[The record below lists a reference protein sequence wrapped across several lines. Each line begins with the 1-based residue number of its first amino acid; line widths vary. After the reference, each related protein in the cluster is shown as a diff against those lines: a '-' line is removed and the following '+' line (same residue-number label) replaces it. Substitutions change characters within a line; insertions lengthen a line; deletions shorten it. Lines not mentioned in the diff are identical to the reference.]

1 MSPAGSGPSGPGLS
15 GTVAGK
21 VRALRAEMDVPLYR
35 NAYALMLNT
44 VINSGFGLLYWIFAA
59 RTFDTDEVGRGS
71 ALVSL
76 MMLVSVL
83 TQLNFGQAL
92 IRFLPRGGTSSTAL
106 VRRAYGISTLVAVLG
121 ATLVMVYCHVLRD
134 PGDPLYVSAGF
145 GAWFVVS
152 TAAWSLFNLQD
163 SALTG
168 LRSAMWIVL
177 ENAVYGVVKLVLLVV
192 VAQTSL
198 ADGVFTSWTL
208 PVIALLVPFS
218 ILIFRRILPRHTAE
232 TASDQDVPDRRTLT
246 RYMAGDYT
254 GQVFNQATS
263 SFLPV
268 LVVHLLGPEQA
279 AFLLPAQTVFIA
291 MNLLQSSITSSLVV
305 EGARDE
311 AQAHRFAAS
320 ILKRIAVTVLPG
332 SVLIALAAPLLL
344 QLYGTEYRQ
353 NATWLLVLLMIS
365 MFPRVVVTLYM
376 TMSRLQNRTGPLAVL
391 QFVHAVLMLGGT
403 IALSGT
409 LGLDAVGWSWLAV
422 ELVLAVALGPKVLRW
437 LRPDRP
443 APLAA

>member
-1 MSPAGSGPSGPGLS
+1 MSPAGRGLT
-15 GTVAGK
+15 GTVGEK

-44 VINSGFGLLYWIFAA
+44 VVNSGFGLLYWIFAA
-59 RTFDTDEVGRGS
+59 RTFDADEVGRGS

-76 MMLVSVL
+76 MMLMSVL

-92 IRFLPRGGTSSTAL
+92 IRFLPRGGMSSAAL
-106 VRRAYGISTLVAVLG
+106 VRTAYGLSAGLAVLG
-121 ATLVMVYCHVLRD
+121 SALVMAYCHYLRTPD
-134 PGDPLYVSAGF
+134 DPLYVSAGF

-152 TAAWSLFNLQD
+152 TVAWSIFNLQD
-163 SALTG
+163 SVLTG
-168 LRSAMWIVL
+168 IRSAMWIVL
-177 ENAVYGVVKLVLLVV
+177 ENGVYGVVKLVLLVV
-192 VAQTSL
+192 VARTSL
-198 ADGVFTSWTL
+198 TDGVFTSWTL

-218 ILIFRRILPRHTAE
+218 ILIFRRLLPRHARE
-232 TASDQDVPDRRTLT
+232 TEAGSRAPDRRTLT

-268 LVVHLLGPEQA
+268 LIVHLLGPAQA

-291 MNLLQSSITSSLVV
+291 MNLLQQSITSSLVV

-332 SVLIALAAPLLL
+332 SVLVALAAPLLL
-344 QLYGTEYRQ
+344 QLYGTEYRE
-353 NATWLLVLLMIS
+353 NATLLMVLLMVS

-403 IALSGT
+403 VALAGS
-409 LGLDAVGWSWLAV
+409 LQLDAVGWSWLVA

-443 APLAA
+443 APAAA